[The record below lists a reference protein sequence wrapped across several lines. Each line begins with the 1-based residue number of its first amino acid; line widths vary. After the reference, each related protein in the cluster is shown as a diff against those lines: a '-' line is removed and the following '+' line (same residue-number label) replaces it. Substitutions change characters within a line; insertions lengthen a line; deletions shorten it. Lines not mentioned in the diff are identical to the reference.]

1 MEKMSLYEIDHAIEE
16 IMERAVDEETGEI
29 DEGAYAELDEL
40 VMAREQKVEN
50 IGLAYK
56 SWVAFADSIKAE
68 KLAIEKRQKRAEKK
82 AEWLK
87 GYMAHALG
95 GEKFKTPKVEATY
108 RRSSS
113 VEIYDMGVLP
123 EEYLRYRDPEPDKTK
138 IKEAITKHGE
148 TVPGA
153 VIVEHMNISIK

>member
-1 MEKMSLYEIDHAIEE
+1 MTLYEIDQAIAD
-16 IMERAVDEETGEI
+16 IMENAVDEETGEI
-29 DEGAYAELDEL
+29 DEGAFAALDEL
-40 VMAREQKVEN
+40 SMARDQKIEN

-68 KLAIEKRQKRAEKK
+68 KQALEKRQKRAEKK

-87 GYMAHALG
+87 NYMAHALN

-108 RRSSS
+108 RRSST

-123 EEYLRYRDPEPDKTK
+123 DEYLRYRDPEPDKTK
-138 IKEAITKHGE
+138 IKEAITKKGE
-148 TVPGA
+148 IVPGA